1 LVYPRESHEPG
12 RSKVKLSEG
21 SQFLAKR
28 LFGLDAYR
36 CLRRWSAPQKFLIVF
51 KLVMVFDAQNILWI
65 SGQAGNQLGLIVRST
80 FSAESIDFLTPDT
93 FGQQVAYMNRPR
105 GEIIQAHIHEPIS
118 RHLVGTQ
125 EVLYVRSGR
134 IRVDFYESDRTYVTS
149 AVLLSG
155 DLMLLNTGGH
165 GFEVLEDTDM
175 IEIKQGP
182 FAEGRDKTRFVPEP
196 HEIRYSDKSTS

>member
-1 LVYPRESHEPG
+1 
-12 RSKVKLSEG
+12 
-21 SQFLAKR
+21 
-28 LFGLDAYR
+28 
-36 CLRRWSAPQKFLIVF
+36 
-51 KLVMVFDAQNILWI
+51 MVPNSQNILWI
-65 SGQAGNQLGLIVRST
+65 NGLTGNQLGLIVRST

-118 RHLVGTQ
+118 RQLVGTQ
-125 EVLYVRSGR
+125 EILYVRSGR
-134 IRVDFYESDRTYVTS
+134 IRVDFYESDRAYVTS
-149 AVLLSG
+149 AVLLPG

-182 FAEGRDKTRFVPEP
+182 YAEGRDKTRFEPEP
-196 HEIRYSDKSTS
+196 HDIRFYDETSD